1 MDPSWQLA
9 HTARQQQ
16 LAQTARQRRLAHFA
30 ATTPRQLSPTSG
42 HAPSRFV
49 RNFVLWVKESPDPH
63 LSSRHN
69 VSRPQADCRPDIL
82 GEVTHAST
90 ASEVTRSSRSSAAHA
105 ATANQRLPH
114 TLTSLIGSS
123 HADIFLNFQQGSTE
137 DTCNNRTSTRTS
149 TSHEQGC
156 FLLNILFND
165 TLTSRGASSSTTS
178 SSLTTCSRR

>member
-105 ATANQRLPH
+105 AQQ
-114 TLTSLIGSS
+114 LTQLSSSRSYSQSKTSS
-123 HADIFLNFQQGSTE
+123 HVDIIDRLV
-137 DTCNNRTSTRTS
+137 TR
-149 TSHEQGC
+149 
-156 FLLNILFND
+156 
-165 TLTSRGASSSTTS
+165 
-178 SSLTTCSRR
+178 